1 MRFGCEVDSVEAV
14 VVVRKNRIE
23 DDNGNPTAPQVIS
36 YLGDVIGPA
45 FWGHKKTPVVRSR
58 LKDHEV
64 RPVRDSGVEPS
75 EHARGGVER
84 SARIRYLHVIARA
97 SEHLLQN
104 LRIGLFRVD
113 SPTRRIAGADCYNT
127 EWIRPNGLNYEK
139 QSLRADQD
147 GPAQS
152 RDPSHAG

>member
-23 DDNGNPTAPQVIS
+23 DDNGNPTAPQVIF

-45 FWGHKKTPVVRSR
+45 FWGHKKTPIVRAW
-58 LKDHEV
+58 LKDHKV
-64 RPVRDSGVEPS
+64 RRVGDSRIEPC
-75 EHARGGVER
+75 EHASRGVER
-84 SARIRYLHVIARA
+84 SAQIRYLHVIARS

-113 SPTRRIAGADCYNT
+113 SPTRCIASADCYNPD
-127 EWIRPNGLNYEK
+127 WIRPDGCAQET
-139 QSLRADQD
+139 QSQD
-147 GPAQS
+147 GPAES
-152 RDPSHAG
+152 RNPNHAG